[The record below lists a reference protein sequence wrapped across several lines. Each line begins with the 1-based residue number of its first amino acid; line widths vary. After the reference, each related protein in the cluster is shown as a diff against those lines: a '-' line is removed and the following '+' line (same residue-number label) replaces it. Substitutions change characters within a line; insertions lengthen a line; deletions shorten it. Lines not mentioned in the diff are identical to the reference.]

1 MKNDFFYFHIDVKY
15 QTNHLC
21 QTDCLTTIKIC
32 NNAKDLYKYG
42 NNAEKKQLLNYV
54 LQNLTLMAKT
64 YTMTINHRLIYLQK
78 GLIVKKYSSGWTRTN
93 NLPVNSRLL
102 RH

>member
-54 LQNLTLMAKT
+54 LQNLTIDGENVYYDYKSPFDIFA
-64 YTMTINHRLIYLQK
+64 K
-78 GLIVKKYSSGWTRTN
+78 GLNRKKILTLVYDFRTF
-93 NLPVNSRLL
+93 LTSLAA
-102 RH
+102 

>member
-42 NNAEKKQLLNYV
+42 NNAMVFRTLLTSVFAIFNRRIWLCV
-54 LQNLTLMAKT
+54 
-64 YTMTINHRLIYLQK
+64 
-78 GLIVKKYSSGWTRTN
+78 
-93 NLPVNSRLL
+93 
-102 RH
+102 

>member
-42 NNAEKKQLLNYV
+42 NNADIIRKIV
-54 LQNLTLMAKT
+54 L
-64 YTMTINHRLIYLQK
+64 
-78 GLIVKKYSSGWTRTN
+78 
-93 NLPVNSRLL
+93 
-102 RH
+102 

>member
-54 LQNLTLMAKT
+54 LQNIVFRTLLKLVFEMF
-64 YTMTINHRLIYLQK
+64 NRCFWL
-78 GLIVKKYSSGWTRTN
+78 GV
-93 NLPVNSRLL
+93 
-102 RH
+102 